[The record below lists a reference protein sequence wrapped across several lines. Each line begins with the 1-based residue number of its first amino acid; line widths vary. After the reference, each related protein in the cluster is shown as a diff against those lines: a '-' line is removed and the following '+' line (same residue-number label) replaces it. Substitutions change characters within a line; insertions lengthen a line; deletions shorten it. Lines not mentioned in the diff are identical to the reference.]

1 MTYDWN
7 KQVEITVPT
16 GTNGWIYSGEVIING
31 VKVRFPV
38 GVPTTVPEPAAA
50 LLNKMI
56 ELEREDENN
65 TAKPD
70 NHYVGNVTI
79 PEGKTLTLA
88 KGAKV
93 VDEDGVLGGSSTPAP
108 VVILPE
114 TELTLSDDGVPVITS
129 PWEVEP
135 AVGGVYKV
143 NFNGVDYMC
152 DGLLYSV
159 DGAPFTGV
167 VMGNSDALSG
177 MIPDAPH
184 NEAPFILLCLSNVD
198 GENYGFYGMVDCV
211 SDLLP
216 ITLSIVQTEGE
227 SDGGGGIYMVTATIT
242 DASSETSMR
251 LEFDKTFDEVK
262 AAAMAGQHPI
272 CRVELNGE
280 GDWTDFPIVRYNAEM
295 LYFALFVDGM
305 HVGVNWNPANGGTLD
320 VAT

>member
-70 NHYVGNVTI
+70 NHYVGSVTV

-93 VDEDGVLGGSSTPAP
+93 VDEDGLLGSTPAP

-114 TELTLSDDGVPVITS
+114 TELTPKET
-129 PWEVEP
+129 
-135 AVGGVYKV
+135 
-143 NFNGVDYMC
+143 NGVVVGFMGTPTLTAYPEVGKTYTVTVNGTQHNLVAVSN
-152 DGLLYSV
+152 DGMN
-159 DGAPFTGV
+159 GFIAPDKTWAVLV
-167 VMGNSDALSG
+167 VQPEYVEQFGCTVAVEWHSEEV
-177 MIPDAPH
+177 PDS
-184 NEAPFILLCLSNVD
+184 L
-198 GENYGFYGMVDCV
+198 
-211 SDLLP
+211 
-216 ITLSIVQTEGE
+216 TLSIVQT
-227 SDGGGGIYMVTATIT
+227 GGASADSGNGSSGALVVTAVISGDTIGAVT
-242 DASSETSMR
+242 VDSVSATHADMYAAIMSGRDVLCIATHPQVGSPQSTNTTILRPVRADENAIILSC
-251 LEFDKTFDEVK
+251 KT
-262 AAAMAGQHPI
+262 AMNSGIEIILQ
-272 CRVELNGE
+272 
-280 GDWTDFPIVRYNAEM
+280 
-295 LYFALFVDGM
+295 
-305 HVGVNWNPANGGTLD
+305 VGANGGS
-320 VAT
+320 AAIMHS